1 MVDRNSAE
9 PCALREPIR
18 KGILSAQYLKGVT
31 DPQWKNES
39 GFED

>member
-9 PCALREPIR
+9 PCALRDPIR
-18 KGILSAQYLKGVT
+18 QDILSAQYPKDVT
-31 DPQWKNES
+31 DRQWNNES